1 MNKII
6 QLGNMRKG
14 TPKFS
19 NPQTGRVYSI
29 EGIAPTIST
38 CQGGDREPKIL
49 IDMDEIIIDDTY
61 GYEKANRYYD
71 KYSPSLRSERSRLKT
86 VSDTFGGGE

>member
-1 MNKII
+1 MKII

-29 EGIAPTIST
+29 EGIAPTINT
-38 CQGGDREPKIL
+38 CQGGDREPKVL
-49 IDMDEIIIDDTY
+49 VKVMKTVVERRMDEGLRTFKDDVCGAIRTIDSGVTK
-61 GYEKANRYYD
+61 E
-71 KYSPSLRSERSRLKT
+71 
-86 VSDTFGGGE
+86 

>member
-38 CQGGDREPKIL
+38 CQGEDREPKIL

-71 KYSPSLRSERSRLKT
+71 KYSPSLRSERSGLKT

>member
-1 MNKII
+1 MWLGEMRMKII

-29 EGIAPTIST
+29 DGIAPTINT
-38 CQGGDREPKIL
+38 CQGESVNQR
-49 IDMDEIIIDDTY
+49 
-61 GYEKANRYYD
+61 
-71 KYSPSLRSERSRLKT
+71 
-86 VSDTFGGGE
+86 